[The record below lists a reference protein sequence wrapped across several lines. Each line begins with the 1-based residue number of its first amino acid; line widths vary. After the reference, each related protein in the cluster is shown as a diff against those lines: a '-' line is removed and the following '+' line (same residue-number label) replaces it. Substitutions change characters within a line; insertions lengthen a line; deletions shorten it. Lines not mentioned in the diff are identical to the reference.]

1 MSRNFLISLTLY
13 FLYEIQYNLLFFILT
28 SQELRKGADYYVKE
42 KDIFENHCH
51 CFDHGGYGYTQ
62 VPVPQ
67 TERWIVHK
75 ENEDSNDKK

>member
-1 MSRNFLISLTLY
+1 MKAD
-13 FLYEIQYNLLFFILT
+13 IQKYLDT
-28 SQELRKGADYYVKE
+28 QKADIDRTKSE
-42 KDIFENHCH
+42 KAIFENHCH
-51 CFDHGGYGYTQ
+51 CFAHGGYGNTQ